1 VSIMNRIYDSGA
13 WHVRMEE
20 GEREPEQAT
29 TMNRGISRD
38 NEGHVVGRN
47 GRLALCRKA
56 ETWCNSER
64 IHVMPARAR
73 MSWAGQPGL
82 ATRLRA
88 AHGLPPTDLADH
100 RRPANRRISQRHVC
114 YFEHPASAIVYVYG
128 IGKKDTIALEQM

>member
-1 VSIMNRIYDSGA
+1 MNRIYYSGA
-13 WHVRMEE
+13 WHVRME

-64 IHVMPARAR
+64 THVMPVRACH
-73 MSWAGQPGL
+73 GPGL

-100 RRPANRRISQRHVC
+100 RRPA
-114 YFEHPASAIVYVYG
+114 
-128 IGKKDTIALEQM
+128 IGGYPNAMFATSSTPPQL

>member
-1 VSIMNRIYDSGA
+1 MNRIYYSGA
-13 WHVRMEE
+13 WHVRME

-64 IHVMPARAR
+64 THVMPVRACH
-73 MSWAGQPGL
+73 GPGL
-82 ATRLRA
+82 ATPR
-88 AHGLPPTDLADH
+88 GS
-100 RRPANRRISQRHVC
+100 RPSPDGPR
-114 YFEHPASAIVYVYG
+114 
-128 IGKKDTIALEQM
+128 